1 MMKLMKLVNID
12 KERKFWKNVSYDN
25 IKSHK
30 EPGIY
35 PRLRKYSF
43 GAAVFWPSS
52 LFRVNIFM
60 DIMFIVT
67 KKVQVCFLLT
77 AIVSI
82 IQKKKKLDSIH
93 YGRKLIVNYV
103 VAFGGRDSVSPLSL
117 SVPLDREVRMKL
129 CARRN

>member
-1 MMKLMKLVNID
+1 
-12 KERKFWKNVSYDN
+12 
-25 IKSHK
+25 
-30 EPGIY
+30 
-35 PRLRKYSF
+35 
-43 GAAVFWPSS
+43 
-52 LFRVNIFM
+52 M